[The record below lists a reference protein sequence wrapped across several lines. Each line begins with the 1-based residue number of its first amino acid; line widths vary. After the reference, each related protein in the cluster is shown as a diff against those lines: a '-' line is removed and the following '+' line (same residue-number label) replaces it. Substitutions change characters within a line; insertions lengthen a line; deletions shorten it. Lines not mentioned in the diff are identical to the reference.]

1 MKLNEE
7 GNFDLSTIVKKIY
20 SLGIYTL
27 LIEGGVQLTDN
38 FIKSKLFDEFYL
50 FKSKKKL
57 KNIGR
62 LSMSELIPKL
72 SKYFKFKENVDTY
85 LESDKLTRYY

>member
-1 MKLNEE
+1 MKLNKE

-38 FIKSKLFDEFYL
+38 FIKSKLLNEFYL
-50 FKSKKKL
+50 FKSKNKL
-57 KNIGR
+57 KMIGK
-62 LSMSELIPKL
+62 LSMSKLIPKL